1 MVEGV
6 VAVGVTGPFQQL
18 VVPKRFLE
26 DDGVVVVVVVVVAFM
41 LEDLSRCR
49 RSFAASGV
57 GVELKRDLMFL
68 NCSNLKGSAAGAASC
83 CFLCLF

>member
-1 MVEGV
+1 MSPPASKERHRSSHEPPLDDAGRARVVDAAMVEGV

-49 RSFAASGV
+49 RSFAACV
-57 GVELKRDLMFL
+57 VI
-68 NCSNLKGSAAGAASC
+68 
-83 CFLCLF
+83 